1 MKTFAT
7 LVISLLVTTTALAFD
22 RSEAEQ
28 LFTQAN
34 TAYEAGEFVSALAL
48 YDSVAVEFSSFEL
61 WYNAGN
67 AAFRNG
73 ELGRSI
79 LFYER
84 ARRIKPT
91 DDDLQVNLTIANE
104 RVADRIAELPSMGVE
119 NLWTVLTASAR
130 LPLWSLLAVV
140 FQLLGFGFLAGWLFA
155 GKPAFKHSFFALG
168 VAGIF
173 IGFTAYGMASATMN
187 RIEANT
193 EAVIQAPLV
202 EVKNSPSS
210 NENNAFVLHEGTK
223 VKIRQQR
230 GEWFEIKLANGRVG
244 WVLAETVETI

>member
-1 MKTFAT
+1 MKTTAT
-7 LVISLLVTTTALAFD
+7 LIISLLFATASLAFD

-28 LFTQAN
+28 LFAQAN
-34 TAYEAGEFVSALAL
+34 TAYEAGEFATALAL
-48 YDSVAVEFSSFEL
+48 YDSVATEFSSFEL

-67 AAFRNG
+67 AAFRTG

-79 LFYER
+79 LNYER

-130 LPLWSLLAVV
+130 LPLWSILAIL
-140 FQLLGFGFLAGWLFA
+140 FQLFGFGFLAGWLFA
-155 GKPAFKHSFFALG
+155 GKPAFKRAFFALG
-168 VAGIF
+168 VACIF
-173 IGFTAYGMASATMN
+173 IGFTAYGMANATMN

-193 EAVIQAPLV
+193 EAVILAASV
-202 EVKNSPSS
+202 EVKNGPSS

-244 WVLAETVETI
+244 WVLAETIETI